1 MIPIFLKA
9 AGITIVVS
17 VSSLILAMII
27 GLCFATMC
35 MYAPRWIRFCTTAI
49 VEILRGTPLLIQLFF
64 IFYGLPRIGIT
75 FEPMVACIITLG
87 INYAAFESENFR
99 AGMLAVP
106 YGQTEAAR
114 DLA

>member
-1 MIPIFLKA
+1 
-9 AGITIVVS
+9 
-17 VSSLILAMII
+17 
-27 GLCFATMC
+27 
-35 MYAPRWIRFCTTAI
+35 
-49 VEILRGTPLLIQLFF
+49 
-64 IFYGLPRIGIT
+64 
-75 FEPMVACIITLG
+75 MVAGIITLG